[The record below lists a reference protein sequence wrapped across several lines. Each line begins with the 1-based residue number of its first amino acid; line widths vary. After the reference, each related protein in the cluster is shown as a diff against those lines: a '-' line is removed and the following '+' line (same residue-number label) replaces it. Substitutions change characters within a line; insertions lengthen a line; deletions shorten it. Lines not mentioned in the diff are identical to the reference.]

1 MSEVIC
7 IVKCEYSLGSLV
19 NYSSVENKPPYHQFN
34 IGDKYQLSYLQPSE
48 EDKVMYINLTDNS
61 SITVLKSDFVTLEQ
75 WRQLQINKIIG

>member
-7 IVKCEYSLGSLV
+7 ITECEYSLGST
-19 NYSSVENKPPYHQFN
+19 YHQFN

-48 EDKVMYINLTDNS
+48 EDKVIYINLTDNS